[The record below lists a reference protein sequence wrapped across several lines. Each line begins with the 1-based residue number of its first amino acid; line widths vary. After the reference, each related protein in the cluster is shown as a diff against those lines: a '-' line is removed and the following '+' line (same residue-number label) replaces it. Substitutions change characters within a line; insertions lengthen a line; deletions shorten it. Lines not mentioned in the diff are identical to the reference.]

1 MFQRRNLN
9 QKLKNPQALS
19 MKASHYFLPLLLILT
34 IVSNGQNYI
43 EIGTGTV
50 SNTMPVYSYWNY
62 SWSSLIYNSNDLG
75 AAKTIT
81 KIGLNCT
88 NGPKTVT
95 NQKVYFKLV
104 SNAVFAAANYE
115 DPLNNGYT
123 LAFQGDMTF
132 QTGWNEITLLTPIPY
147 DGVHHVAI
155 HWENRWGTSYG
166 PIFNSTTS
174 SVNNNKN
181 CGNDVNFPPP
191 SQTGYLNPYPGSLT
205 NMRFYYAGTGP
216 ATPGNPIPADNA
228 ANVSVGTS
236 LSWVLGA
243 NTSSYDLYL
252 GTNPQNLTMVVNNA
266 PAGAGTYSY
275 TPPSLLNDSTWHYW
289 KVVARSGSVTEPSPV
304 WKFKTEYVIDEFPYN
319 EGFED
324 SLVFFTYPVT
334 SAWVINPDI
343 SWYQYNVNSHSGL
356 LCAKS
361 SWYTST
367 TQAILRS
374 PKVLLPP
381 QHSISYYWQNSN
393 INKVA
398 GHDTTFFEVSTNGGL
413 TWTILDYLA
422 PSAPN
427 NTYQQRIHDLNAYAG
442 NNFFFRFRHYTDTTS
457 SAANIYLDDISIY
470 QAGSSPSLLVTPSNQ
485 NVTAAAGTTQ
495 FSVLTNSSWTATSNQ
510 TWCSIASASGIGNS
524 TLVVNYDENTGNQA
538 RIADITVTVSGLPPV
553 VVTVTQAAATVTLSV
568 TPANQNVTASA
579 GNTAFMVTA
588 PGAWTAVSNQA
599 WCTVT
604 PSGSGNGNLTA
615 TYTENTAASQRVA
628 EITVSANGFPSVLV
642 TVTQNGS
649 SLFLNVDPANQNVT
663 SDAGVTSFNVSTNS
677 GWTAASNQ
685 SWCSVT
691 PSGSGNGIIE
701 ASYESNS
708 ALSVRVAIITVT
720 VAGLTPVTVTV
731 TQDASMPY
739 LNVSPLN
746 QNVDYP
752 SGTTNFTISTNLN
765 WSATTSS
772 GWCAVTP
779 SGSGNG
785 TLFATYS
792 ENTFAVTRVAEI
804 TISADGADDVIVTVT
819 QSGPMPVLSVAPA
832 SQLVN
837 YPAGVT
843 SFAVNT
849 NTNWTA
855 QADADWCF
863 PTTSGSGTSIMQV
876 TYLQNLTQNE
886 RQANINVQ
894 GEGADPVVVQ
904 LIQLPFTVGSGELSA
919 SLLSLYPN
927 PVKSNLTI
935 SCAASAQHPIDM
947 EILNMMGMCIYQIR
961 LTKAVSDLNLESISP
976 GSYIVRLTDADSIC
990 IVKKIVVE

>member
-1 MFQRRNLN
+1 
-9 QKLKNPQALS
+9 
-19 MKASHYFLPLLLILT
+19 MKAAHYLLPLLLILT
-34 IVSNGQNYI
+34 FVSNGQNYI

-115 DPLNNGYT
+115 DPVNNGYT

-147 DGVHHVAI
+147 DGAHHIAI
-155 HWENRWGTSYG
+155 HWENRWGASYG

-216 ATPGNPIPADNA
+216 ATPGNPIPSDNA
-228 ANVSVGTS
+228 VNVSVATS

-304 WKFKTEYVIDEFPYN
+304 WKFKTEYVIDNFPYN

-334 SAWVINPDI
+334 SAWVINPDV
-343 SWYQYNVNSHSGL
+343 SWYQYSVNSHSGL

-442 NNFFFRFRHYTDTTS
+442 NNFFFRFRHYTDTSS

-470 QAGSSPSLLVTPSNQ
+470 QAGSSPTLLVTPSNQ
-485 NVTAAAGTTQ
+485 NVTAPAGSTQ

-510 TWCSIASASGIGNS
+510 SWCSIATASGSGNS
-524 TLVVNYDENTGNQA
+524 TLVVNYDEYTGNQS

-553 VVTVTQAAATVTLSV
+553 VVTVTQAAATVSLSV
-568 TPANQNVTASA
+568 TPANQNVTANA
-579 GNTAFMVTA
+579 G
-588 PGAWTAVSNQA
+588 
-599 WCTVT
+599 
-604 PSGSGNGNLTA
+604 
-615 TYTENTAASQRVA
+615 
-628 EITVSANGFPSVLV
+628 I
-642 TVTQNGS
+642 
-649 SLFLNVDPANQNVT
+649 
-663 SDAGVTSFNVSTNS
+663 TSFNVSTS
-677 GWTAASNQ
+677 ADWTASSNQ

-691 PSGSGNGIIE
+691 PSGTGNGIIE
-701 ASYESNS
+701 ANYESNT
-708 ALSVRVAIITVT
+708 ALSVRVATVTVT

-731 TQDASMPY
+731 TQEASMPY
-739 LNVSPLN
+739 LNVTPLN

-752 SGTTNFTISTNLN
+752 SGTTNFAVNTNLN
-765 WSATTSS
+765 WSATSNS

-779 SGSGNG
+779 SGSGNS

-792 ENTFAVTRVAEI
+792 ENTFAVTRIAEI
-804 TISADGADDVIVTVT
+804 TVSVDGADDVIVTVT
-819 QSGPMPVLSVAPA
+819 QSGPVPVLTVAPA

-855 QADADWCF
+855 QTDADWCF

-904 LIQLPFTVGSGELSA
+904 LIQLPFTVGYGELSA
-919 SLLSLYPN
+919 SLISIYPN
-927 PVKSNLTI
+927 PVQSNLTI
-935 SCAASAQHPIDM
+935 RSAASAQHPIDV
-947 EILNMMGMCIYQIR
+947 EILNMMGICIYQVR
-961 LTKAVSDLNLESISP
+961 LTKAVSDLNLESIAS
-976 GSYIVRLTDADSIC
+976 GSYIIRLTDADSVC
-990 IVKKIVVE
+990 LLKKIVKE